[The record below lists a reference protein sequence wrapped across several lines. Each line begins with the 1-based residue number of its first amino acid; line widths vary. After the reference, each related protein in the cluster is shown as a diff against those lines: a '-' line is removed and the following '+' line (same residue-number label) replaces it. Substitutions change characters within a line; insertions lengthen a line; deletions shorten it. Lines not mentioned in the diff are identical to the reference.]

1 MPQRDI
7 ATLLGPQGTLT
18 GAADLIWAGGSAVAA
33 TLINRSL
40 RPAGNDGIAAILE
53 ILIGGVITL
62 NLAAVK
68 GPEVATLRNVA
79 FGTTLGGLTY
89 LFGRL

>member
-18 GAADLIWAGGSAVAA
+18 GGADLVWAGGSAVAT
-33 TLINRSL
+33 TLINKSL
-40 RPAGNDGIAAILE
+40 RPAGNDIVAAILE
-53 ILIGGVITL
+53 TIIGGVITL
-62 NLAAVK
+62 NLAAVR
-68 GPEVATLRNVA
+68 GSEVATLRNVA